1 MIWSVA
7 LLSCRANVSSKLSTY
22 YAVHLVK
29 GSNEVHR
36 EVIFPLVG
44 NRGSK
49 VMQKAI
55 GTEVSGVFPVG

>member
-1 MIWSVA
+1 MSD
-7 LLSCRANVSSKLSTY
+7 KLGTY

-36 EVIFPLVG
+36 EVNFPLIG

-49 VMQKAI
+49 AMQKAI
-55 GTEVSGVFPVG
+55 GTEVSGVFPMG